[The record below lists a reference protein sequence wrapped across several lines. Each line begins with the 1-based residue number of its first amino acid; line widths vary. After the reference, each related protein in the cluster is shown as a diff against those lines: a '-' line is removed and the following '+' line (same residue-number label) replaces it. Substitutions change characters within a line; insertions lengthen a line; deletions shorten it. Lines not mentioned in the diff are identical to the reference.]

1 MKRVTSL
8 LVPML
13 AASGVFAEQWRMQD
27 EGALHFEPTWEGE
40 VVPGRFESFDVKI
53 DAADDGITG
62 ARIEVTVK
70 LESADMDDPDINEA
84 IAGAEW
90 FAVAVHP
97 VATFASDSVEATGEG
112 GYLAPGHLELKGM
125 RLPVS
130 VPFSWS
136 ESGDRAAM
144 KGELIIDRTR
154 FDVGSGEW
162 ATGETIGA
170 EVRVR
175 FDLVLERQ

>member
-1 MKRVTSL
+1 MTRFASL
-8 LVPML
+8 LVSML

-27 EGALHFEPTWEGE
+27 EGTLLFEPTWEGE
-40 VVPGRFESFDVKI
+40 VVPGRFESFDVQL
-53 DAADDGITG
+53 DTGDGGVAG
-62 ARIEVTVK
+62 ARLDVTVC
-70 LESADMDDPDINEA
+70 LDSADMDDPDINEA
-84 IAGAEW
+84 IADSEW
-90 FAVAVHP
+90 FAVAAHP
-97 VATFASDSVEATGEG
+97 VATFASDSIEAAGKG
-112 GYLAPGHLELKGM
+112 SYVASGHLELKGV

-144 KGELIIDRTR
+144 KGELVIDRTR
-154 FDVGSGEW
+154 FNVGSGEW
-162 ATGETIGA
+162 ATGETIGT

>member
-1 MKRVTSL
+1 MTRIASL
-8 LVPML
+8 LVSLL
-13 AASGVFAEQWRMQD
+13 AVSGAFAEQWQMQD
-27 EGALHFEPTWEGE
+27 EGTLFFEPTWEGE
-40 VVPGRFESFDVKI
+40 VVPGRFETFDVQL
-53 DAADDGITG
+53 DTSDGCIAG
-62 ARIEVTVK
+62 ARLDVVVR

-97 VATFASDSVEATGEG
+97 VATFASDSIEAAGEG
-112 GYLAPGHLELKGM
+112 GYLASGHLELKGI
-125 RLPVS
+125 RLPVN
-130 VPFSWS
+130 VPFSWY

-144 KGELIIDRTR
+144 KGELVIDRTR

-162 ATGETIGA
+162 ATGETIGT

-175 FDLVLERQ
+175 FDVVLERR

>member
-1 MKRVTSL
+1 MTRIASL
-8 LVPML
+8 LVSML
-13 AASGVFAEQWRMQD
+13 AASVAFAGQWQMQD
-27 EGALHFEPTWEGE
+27 EGTLLFEPTWEGE
-40 VVPGRFESFDVKI
+40 VVPGRFKDFDVQLDTC
-53 DAADDGITG
+53 DAGIAG
-62 ARIEVTVK
+62 GRLEVTVR

-84 IAGAEW
+84 IAEAEW

-97 VATFASDSVEATGEG
+97 VATFASESVETASAG
-112 GYLAPGHLELKGM
+112 GYLASGHLELKGV

-144 KGELIIDRTR
+144 QGELVIDRTR
-154 FDVGSGEW
+154 FEVGSGEW
-162 ATGETIGA
+162 ATGETIGT